1 MASEHNIFH
10 EEEGKDEAGRS
21 RSRSRRT
28 NGKGPKKPPQR
39 GLGVAQ
45 LERLRIQES
54 WKKMSEGSSGVLP
67 VTTLHDHHQQQQH
80 FQCHPPAFAN
90 GGIPLRCGAPSANL
104 GFQFQCPQQQVIN
117 GNNTIGGGWIV
128 HNRVVGN
135 GSYGS
140 GPPLLV
146 GTPLETSKELSSI
159 PNLHSQPECFDF
171 CLKKTRFNDDNEKG
185 SNVRRERTLE
195 IWPNDHDFLGFMPQ
209 SSVPSLVG
217 ETSDFHNKLA
227 RHESACATPIDECVE
242 VVAVHRRGNSANG
255 RVFMEYEF
263 FPGKDGRSTTS
274 KELELPT
281 VRSVAVGGAEAS
293 SITAAAYGDSASNYI
308 DLSLKLSR

>member
-1 MASEHNIFH
+1 MASEHNMFH

-67 VTTLHDHHQQQQH
+67 VTALHDHHQQQL
-80 FQCHPPAFAN
+80 FQRHPSP
-90 GGIPLRCGAPSANL
+90 NL
-104 GFQFQCPQQQVIN
+104 GFQFQCPQHVIS
-117 GNNTIGGGWIV
+117 GNNNIGGGWIV
-128 HNRVVGN
+128 PNRVVGN

-171 CLKKTRFNDDNEKG
+171 CLKVYITHFNTMACVLINYM
-185 SNVRRERTLE
+185 
-195 IWPNDHDFLGFMPQ
+195 LG
-209 SSVPSLVG
+209 
-217 ETSDFHNKLA
+217 H
-227 RHESACATPIDECVE
+227 
-242 VVAVHRRGNSANG
+242 
-255 RVFMEYEF
+255 
-263 FPGKDGRSTTS
+263 
-274 KELELPT
+274 
-281 VRSVAVGGAEAS
+281 
-293 SITAAAYGDSASNYI
+293 
-308 DLSLKLSR
+308 

>member
-1 MASEHNIFH
+1 MASEHNMFH
-10 EEEGKDEAGRS
+10 DEEGKDEAGRS

-67 VTTLHDHHQQQQH
+67 PVTTLHDHHHHQQQL
-80 FQCHPPAFAN
+80 FQRHPSP
-90 GGIPLRCGAPSANL
+90 NL
-104 GFQFQCPQQQVIN
+104 GFQFQCPQQHVIS
-117 GNNTIGGGWIV
+117 GNSTIGGSWIV
-128 HNRVVGN
+128 PNRVVGN

-171 CLKKTRFNDDNEKG
+171 CLKKTRFNEDNEKG
-185 SNVRRERTLE
+185 SNARRERTLE
-195 IWPNDHDFLGFMPQ
+195 IWPNGHDFRGFMPQ
-209 SSVPSLVG
+209 SSVSSLVG
-217 ETSDFHNKLA
+217 ETGDFYDKLA
-227 RHESACATPIDECVE
+227 RHDSASVYACATPNDESVE
-242 VVAVHRRGNSANG
+242 VVAVHRRGNSASG

-263 FPGKDGRSTTS
+263 FPGKDGRGTTP

-281 VRSVAVGGAEAS
+281 IGSVAVGGGEAS